1 VRSVSHPW
9 VSPSTQ
15 PECAACAQSLLNYC
29 LLGLVHG
36 TRWWLRA
43 RATGSTAAVWPPK
56 LASPLKN
63 YLLLAAVDVEANY
76 LIVRAYQY
84 TNITSVTLLDSARYG
99 RDAHVRPKSTRSVHL
114 SHPPS
119 SLE

>member
-1 VRSVSHPW
+1 
-9 VSPSTQ
+9 
-15 PECAACAQSLLNYC
+15 
-29 LLGLVHG
+29 
-36 TRWWLRA
+36 
-43 RATGSTAAVWPPK
+43 VWPPK
-56 LASPLKN
+56 LASPLQN

-99 RDAHVRPKSTRSVHL
+99 RDAHVRPRSTGRHTRSLNL